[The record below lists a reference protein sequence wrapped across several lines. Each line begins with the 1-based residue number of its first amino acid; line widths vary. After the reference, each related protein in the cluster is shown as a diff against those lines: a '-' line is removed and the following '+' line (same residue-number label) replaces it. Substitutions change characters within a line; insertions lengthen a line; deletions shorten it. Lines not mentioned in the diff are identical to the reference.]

1 METDKRKHV
10 RLCPDNFLATITL
23 IPQPPEKQIS
33 FDGTVV
39 DISYDGIKIK
49 LDKPITANIEKAE
62 INIDLKMPGSGVP
75 LTIKGNIKHLCNKS
89 EYGLQYSEENTGSD
103 IEHLMFEC
111 TRASSNKSQPV
122 ERSFKKIA

>member
-33 FDGTVV
+33 FAGTVV

-49 LDKPITANIEKAE
+49 LDKPITANVEKAE
-62 INIDLKMPGSGVP
+62 IIINLTLPDSGVP
-75 LTIKGNIKHLCNKS
+75 LSIKGNIKHLCNKS
-89 EYGLQYSEENTGSD
+89 EYGLQYSEENTESD
-103 IEHLMFEC
+103 IDHLMFEC
-111 TRASSNKSQPV
+111 TRASSNKTQSAV
-122 ERSFKKIA
+122 